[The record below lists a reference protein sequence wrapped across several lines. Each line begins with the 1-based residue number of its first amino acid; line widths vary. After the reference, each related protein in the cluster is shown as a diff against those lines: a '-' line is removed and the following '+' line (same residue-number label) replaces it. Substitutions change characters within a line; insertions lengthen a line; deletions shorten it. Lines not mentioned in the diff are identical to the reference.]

1 MQNDKLSS
9 VTKSKTLSKNV
20 LSNNIAELN
29 KDQAIDLNT
38 KRDSKINKK
47 RRPSILSPK
56 KRRKKKQKPITVV
69 IHRIFKPDLFFKN
82 EKVKSKF
89 INCFNIKEQIIL
101 MDINSVFFE
110 TIYSTECFQKYL
122 KIRNEFILKE
132 DIYQKILLS
141 NNDETV
147 NNTLKSKKTPKN
159 NNPLINISNIKN
171 KSSSNQIENLNAM
184 NNNSKI
190 SQSRVYHEKFKSKGI
205 KSPVKMGLNNV
216 LTIYPTLAG
225 EKDRDDKE
233 EELKKKKNLYHFE
246 NKNKVE
252 RLTIIKEQKK
262 ALLQSP
268 LDFKKLD
275 INLLLKNNA
284 EKIKKLIKK
293 YDLSQ
298 TESKIIF
305 NGIIEHLLFLN
316 DLNDQNE
323 QHPIIIQN
331 IKASSGFSYFVES
344 LLNIDFDEIAKINF
358 NNVLLNSMQVM
369 KTLGFLFHKYSYCL
383 RILILPNNKID
394 DKCSKILFPSLQE
407 NKMLSLLDLSNNC
420 ISNEGIAFSELF
432 FIDNRL
438 TNIVL
443 FDNNLI
449 GPIGVFS
456 LCSFL
461 RNNQKIN
468 IELLDL
474 GYNGITKEG
483 VNHLVNY
490 IKNNRNKITTLYLGG
505 NYLCDDGMEI
515 LSSIFT
521 RENKNA
527 EIDLKNIVNTNNSR
541 ENIDTSNMNN
551 SNILNNTTNNKE
563 LNNTISSNVKNNN
576 SIMNNNNN
584 SNSAMNNSTFV
595 ENNNKI
601 TFLDIQNNNLT
612 KKSYNY
618 INKIIL
624 ANNTEIT
631 NLILSKNDLGND
643 SIIKLISSIKV
654 NNKLLS
660 LDLSETKID
669 EKTIKYLA
677 ETLDEDCVLEKLL
690 LSKNN
695 LKKACVHL
703 KNLLIKKTNIKYLKL
718 TSCKI
723 EDSFNLIFKGLAN
736 NNMLQILD
744 LSNNNFS
751 LRQELFK
758 DIVDVLKSNNT
769 LTKLK
774 LNETNI
780 DDFAAEYIS
789 KGLENNGGL
798 REIYLKKNYLTK
810 KAVNMI
816 LKAIE
821 NNSIIAKIE
830 LGGNDEINSKLVQ
843 EVEKV
848 LQNKKECASELNSDS
863 EMSVLDSNKKYDDDL
878 RD

>member
-1 MQNDKLSS
+1 MQNEKVSAL
-9 VTKSKTLSKNV
+9 TKSKTLSKNV
-20 LSNNIAELN
+20 ISNNIAELN
-29 KDQAIDLNT
+29 KDQANDLTT
-38 KRDSKINKK
+38 KIDSKINKK

-56 KRRKKKQKPITVV
+56 RRKKKKQNQNIVV
-69 IHRIFKPDLFFKN
+69 IHRLFKSDIFFKN

-101 MDINSVFFE
+101 MDVNSVFYE
-110 TIYSTECFQKYL
+110 NITSSECFKKYL

-141 NNDETV
+141 NNDETI
-147 NNTLKSKKTPKN
+147 NNTLKTKKTQKN
-159 NNPLINISNIKN
+159 NTITSIGNIKN
-171 KSSSNQIENLNAM
+171 KSNKNQVDKVNAI
-184 NNNSKI
+184 NNNTKI
-190 SQSRVYHEKFKSKGI
+190 SQSRVYHEKFRGKGI

-233 EELKKKKNLYHFE
+233 EELKKKKNLCHYE
-246 NKNKVE
+246 NKNIIQKVF
-252 RLTIIKEQKK
+252 IIREQKK
-262 ALLQSP
+262 AMFQNP

-275 INLLLKNNA
+275 LNLLLKNNA

-305 NGIIEHLLFLN
+305 NGIIEHLIFLN
-316 DLNDQNE
+316 DLNDSNE

-331 IKASSGFSYFVES
+331 LKASAGFSYFVES
-344 LLNIDFDEIAKINF
+344 LLNLDFEEIAKINF

-369 KTLGFLFHKYSYCL
+369 KTLGFLFHKYSHCL

-490 IKNNRNKITTLYLGG
+490 IKNNRNKISTLYLGG
-505 NYLCDDGMEI
+505 NYICDDGLEI
-515 LSSIFT
+515 LSSLFI
-521 RENKNA
+521 RENKNI
-527 EIDLKNIVNTNNSR
+527 ENDIKIVVNTNNSR
-541 ENIDTSNMNN
+541 ENNDTSNLNN
-551 SNILNNTTNNKE
+551 SNLLNNTNNKD
-563 LNNTISSNVKNNN
+563 LNNTASGDVKNNN
-576 SIMNNNNN
+576 SLINNNNT
-584 SNSAMNNSTFV
+584 NSANNNSLFV
-595 ENNNKI
+595 DNNNKI

-612 KKSYNY
+612 KKSCNY
-618 INKIIL
+618 INNIIL

-631 NLILSKNDLGND
+631 HLIVSNNDLGND
-643 SIIKLISSIKV
+643 GIIKVLSSIKV

-669 EKTIKYLA
+669 EKVIKYLA
-677 ETLDEDCVLEKLL
+677 EILDEDCVLEKIL

-695 LKKACVHL
+695 LRKACVHI

-723 EDSFNLIFKGLAN
+723 EDSFNLIFKGLAD

-744 LSNNNFS
+744 LSDNNFS

-758 DIVDVLKSNNT
+758 DIIDVLSSNKT
-769 LTKLK
+769 LCKLK

-780 DDFAAEYIS
+780 DDFAIEYLS

-810 KAVNMI
+810 KSVSML

-830 LGGNDEINSKLVQ
+830 LVGNEEISNKLIQ

-848 LQNKKECASELNSDS
+848 LQNKKECASELNSDLD
-863 EMSVLDSNKKYDDDL
+863 MSILDSNKKYDDDL

>member
-1 MQNDKLSS
+1 MQNEKLSAL
-9 VTKSKTLSKNV
+9 TKSKTLSKNV
-20 LSNNIAELN
+20 ISNNIAELN
-29 KDQAIDLNT
+29 KDQVNDLTT
-38 KRDSKINKK
+38 KRDSKVIKK
-47 RRPSILSPK
+47 KRPSILSPK
-56 KRRKKKQKPITVV
+56 RRKKKKQNQNIVV
-69 IHRIFKPDLFFKN
+69 IHRLFKSDLFFKN

-101 MDINSVFFE
+101 MDLNSVFYE
-110 TIYSTECFQKYL
+110 NIYSSECFQKYL

-132 DIYQKILLS
+132 DIYQKIMIS
-141 NNDETV
+141 NNDETI
-147 NNTLKSKKTPKN
+147 NNTLKSKKTQKT
-159 NNPLINISNIKN
+159 NNPLINIGNIKN
-171 KSSSNQIENLNAM
+171 KSNSKQDNNMNAI
-184 NNNSKI
+184 NSNSKI

-233 EELKKKKNLYHFE
+233 AELKKKKNLYHYE
-246 NKNKVE
+246 NKNNIE
-252 RLTIIKEQKK
+252 RVYIIKEQKK
-262 ALLQSP
+262 AIFQNQ

-293 YDLSQ
+293 YDLTQ

-305 NGIIEHLLFLN
+305 NGIIEHLIFQN
-316 DLNDQNE
+316 DLNDPNE

-344 LLNIDFDEIAKINF
+344 LLNIDFEEIAKINF

-369 KTLGFLFHKYSYCL
+369 KTLGFLFHKYSHCL

-443 FDNNLI
+443 FDNNLV
-449 GPIGVFS
+449 GPIGTYS

-505 NYLCDDGMEI
+505 NYICDDGLEI

-521 RENKNA
+521 RENKNV
-527 EIDLKNIVNTNNSR
+527 EVDLKNIVNTNNSR
-541 ENIDTSNMNN
+541 ENNDTSNMNN
-551 SNILNNTTNNKE
+551 SNILNNKNNKD
-563 LNNTISSNVKNNN
+563 LNNTVSSNVKNNN
-576 SIMNNNNN
+576 SLINNNN
-584 SNSAMNNSTFV
+584 SNSANNNSSFV
-595 ENNNKI
+595 DNNNKI

-612 KKSYNY
+612 KKSCNY

-631 NLILSKNDLGND
+631 NLILSNNDLGND
-643 SIIKLISSIKV
+643 CIIKVLSSIKV
-654 NNKLLS
+654 NNKILS

-669 EKTIKYLA
+669 EKVVKYLA
-677 ETLDEDCVLEKLL
+677 EILDEDCVLEKLL

-695 LKKACVHL
+695 LRKACVHI

-723 EDSFNLIFKGLAN
+723 EDSFNLIFKGLAD

-758 DIVDVLKSNNT
+758 DIIDDLSKNNT
-769 LTKLK
+769 LSKLK

-780 DDFAAEYIS
+780 DDFAIEYIS
-789 KGLENNGGL
+789 KGLESNSGL

-810 KAVNMI
+810 KAVSMI
-816 LKAIE
+816 LKSIE
-821 NNSIIAKIE
+821 NNSIISKIE
-830 LGGNDEINSKLVQ
+830 LGGNDEISNKLIQ
-843 EVEKV
+843 DVEKV
-848 LQNKKECASELNSDS
+848 LQNKKELASELNSDLD
-863 EMSVLDSNKKYDDDL
+863 MSILDSNKKYDDELKD
-878 RD
+878 

>member
-1 MQNDKLSS
+1 MQNEKLSAL
-9 VTKSKTLSKNV
+9 TKSKTLSKNI

-29 KDQAIDLNT
+29 KEQTNDLT
-38 KRDSKINKK
+38 SKRDSKIIKK
-47 RRPSILSPK
+47 KRPSILSPK
-56 KRRKKKQKPITVV
+56 KRKKKKQNQNIVV
-69 IHRIFKPDLFFKN
+69 IHRLFKPDLFFKN
-82 EKVKSKF
+82 EKVKAKF

-101 MDINSVFFE
+101 MDVNSVFYE
-110 TIYSTECFQKYL
+110 NIYYSECFQKYL
-122 KIRNEFILKE
+122 KIRSEFILKE

-141 NNDETV
+141 NNDETI
-147 NNTLKSKKTPKN
+147 NNTLKSKKSQKN
-159 NNPLINISNIKN
+159 NPSINIGNLKN
-171 KSSSNQIENLNAM
+171 KSSNKQADKANAI
-184 NNNSKI
+184 NINSKI

-233 EELKKKKNLYHFE
+233 ELKKKKNLYHFE
-246 NKNKVE
+246 NKSNKE
-252 RLTIIKEQKK
+252 RLNIIKEQKK
-262 ALLQSP
+262 TLFQSP

-305 NGIIEHLLFLN
+305 NGIIEHLIFLN

-331 IKASSGFSYFVES
+331 LKASNGFSYFVES
-344 LLNIDFDEIAKINF
+344 LLNIDFEEIAKINF

-369 KTLGFLFHKYSYCL
+369 KTLGFLFHKYSHCL

-449 GPIGVFS
+449 GPIGIFS

-490 IKNNRNKITTLYLGG
+490 IKNNRNKISTLYLGG
-505 NYLCDDGMEI
+505 NYICDDGLEL

-521 RENKNA
+521 RENKNI
-527 EIDLKNIVNTNNSR
+527 EIDLKNIVNTNNSK
-541 ENIDTSNMNN
+541 ENNDTSNMNN
-551 SNILNNTTNNKE
+551 SNILNNTNNKD
-563 LNNTISSNVKNNN
+563 LNNTVSSNVKNNN
-576 SIMNNNNN
+576 SLVNNNN
-584 SNSAMNNSTFV
+584 SNSAMNNSSFV

-612 KKSYNY
+612 KKSCNY
-618 INKIIL
+618 INNIIL

-631 NLILSKNDLGND
+631 NLILSNNDLGND
-643 SIIKLISSIKV
+643 GVIKVLSSIKV

-669 EKTIKYLA
+669 EKVVKYLA
-677 ETLDEDCVLEKLL
+677 EILDEECVLEKLL

-695 LKKACVHL
+695 LKKACVHI
-703 KNLLIKKTNIKYLKL
+703 KNLLIKNTNIKYLKL

-723 EDSFNLIFKGLAN
+723 EDSFNLIFNGLAN

-758 DIVDVLKSNNT
+758 DIIDALKTNNT
-769 LTKLK
+769 LSKLK

-780 DDFAAEYIS
+780 DDFAVEYIS

-830 LGGNDEINSKLVQ
+830 LGGNDEINNKLIQ
-843 EVEKV
+843 DVEKV

-863 EMSVLDSNKKYDDDL
+863 DMSILDSNKKYDDDL
-878 RD
+878 KD

>member
-1 MQNDKLSS
+1 MGIGDWGLGIGEWEDQVNDL
-9 VTKSKTLSKNV
+9 T
-20 LSNNIAELN
+20 
-29 KDQAIDLNT
+29 T
-38 KRDSKINKK
+38 KRDSKVIKK
-47 RRPSILSPK
+47 KRPSILSPK
-56 KRRKKKQKPITVV
+56 RRKKKKQNQNIVV
-69 IHRIFKPDLFFKN
+69 IHRLFKSDLFFKN

-101 MDINSVFFE
+101 MDVNSVFYE
-110 TIYSTECFQKYL
+110 NIYSSECFQKYL

-132 DIYQKILLS
+132 DIYQKIMIS
-141 NNDETV
+141 NNDETI
-147 NNTLKSKKTPKN
+147 NNTLKSKKTQKT
-159 NNPLINISNIKN
+159 NNPLINIGNIKN
-171 KSSSNQIENLNAM
+171 KSNSKQDNNMNAI
-184 NNNSKI
+184 NSNSKI

-233 EELKKKKNLYHFE
+233 AELKKKKNLYHYE
-246 NKNKVE
+246 NKNNIE
-252 RLTIIKEQKK
+252 RVYIIKEQKK
-262 ALLQSP
+262 AIFQNQ

-293 YDLSQ
+293 YDLTQ

-305 NGIIEHLLFLN
+305 NGIIEHLIFQS
-316 DLNDQNE
+316 DLNDPNE

-344 LLNIDFDEIAKINF
+344 LLNIDFEEIAKINF

-369 KTLGFLFHKYSYCL
+369 KTLGFLFHKYSHCL

-443 FDNNLI
+443 FDNNLV
-449 GPIGVFS
+449 GPIGTYS

-505 NYLCDDGMEI
+505 NYICDDGLEI

-521 RENKNA
+521 RENKNV
-527 EIDLKNIVNTNNSR
+527 EVDLKNIVNTNNSR
-541 ENIDTSNMNN
+541 ENNDTSNMNN
-551 SNILNNTTNNKE
+551 SNILNNTNNKD
-563 LNNTISSNVKNNN
+563 LNNTVSSNVKNNN
-576 SIMNNNNN
+576 SLINNNN
-584 SNSAMNNSTFV
+584 SNSANNNSSFV
-595 ENNNKI
+595 DNNNKI

-612 KKSYNY
+612 KKSCNY

-631 NLILSKNDLGND
+631 NLILSNNDLGND
-643 SIIKLISSIKV
+643 CIIKVLSSIKV

-669 EKTIKYLA
+669 EKVVKYLA
-677 ETLDEDCVLEKLL
+677 EILDEDCVLEKLL

-695 LKKACVHL
+695 LRKACVHI

-723 EDSFNLIFKGLAN
+723 EDSFNLIFKGLAD

-758 DIVDVLKSNNT
+758 DIIDDLSKNNT
-769 LTKLK
+769 LSKLK

-780 DDFAAEYIS
+780 DDFAIEYIS
-789 KGLENNGGL
+789 KGLESNSGL

-810 KAVNMI
+810 KAVSMI

-821 NNSIIAKIE
+821 NNSIISKIE
-830 LGGNDEINSKLVQ
+830 LGGNDEISNKLIQ
-843 EVEKV
+843 DVEKV
-848 LQNKKECASELNSDS
+848 LQNKKELASELNSDLD
-863 EMSVLDSNKKYDDDL
+863 MSILDSNKKYDDELKD
-878 RD
+878 

>member
-1 MQNDKLSS
+1 MQNEKLSAL
-9 VTKSKTLSKNV
+9 TKSKTLSKNV
-20 LSNNIAELN
+20 ISNNIAELN
-29 KDQAIDLNT
+29 KDQVNDLTT
-38 KRDSKINKK
+38 KRDSKVIKK
-47 RRPSILSPK
+47 KRPSILSPK
-56 KRRKKKQKPITVV
+56 RRKKKKQNQNIVV
-69 IHRIFKPDLFFKN
+69 IHRLFKSDLFFKN

-101 MDINSVFFE
+101 MDVNSVFYE
-110 TIYSTECFQKYL
+110 NIYLSECFQKYL

-132 DIYQKILLS
+132 DIYQKIMLS
-141 NNDETV
+141 NNDETI
-147 NNTLKSKKTPKN
+147 NNTLKSKKTQKT
-159 NNPLINISNIKN
+159 NNPLINIGNIKN
-171 KSSSNQIENLNAM
+171 KSNSKQDNNMNAI
-184 NNNSKI
+184 NSNSKI

-233 EELKKKKNLYHFE
+233 AELKKKKNLYHYE
-246 NKNKVE
+246 NKNNIE
-252 RLTIIKEQKK
+252 RVYIIKEQKK
-262 ALLQSP
+262 AIFQNQ

-293 YDLSQ
+293 YDLTQ

-305 NGIIEHLLFLN
+305 NGIIEHLIFQN
-316 DLNDQNE
+316 DLNDPNE

-344 LLNIDFDEIAKINF
+344 LLNIDFEEIAKINF

-369 KTLGFLFHKYSYCL
+369 KTLGFLFHKYSHCL

-443 FDNNLI
+443 FDNNLV
-449 GPIGVFS
+449 GPIGTYS

-505 NYLCDDGMEI
+505 NYICDDGLEL

-521 RENKNA
+521 RENKNI

-541 ENIDTSNMNN
+541 ENNDTSNMNN
-551 SNILNNTTNNKE
+551 SNILNNTNNKD
-563 LNNTISSNVKNNN
+563 LNNTVSSNVKNNN
-576 SIMNNNNN
+576 SLINNNN
-584 SNSAMNNSTFV
+584 SNSANNNSSFV
-595 ENNNKI
+595 DNNNKI

-612 KKSYNY
+612 KKSCNY

-631 NLILSKNDLGND
+631 NLILSNNDLGND
-643 SIIKLISSIKV
+643 CIIKVLSSIKV

-669 EKTIKYLA
+669 EKVVKYLA
-677 ETLDEDCVLEKLL
+677 EILDEDCVLEKLL

-695 LKKACVHL
+695 LRKACVHI

-723 EDSFNLIFKGLAN
+723 EDSFNLIFKGLAD

-758 DIVDVLKSNNT
+758 DIIDDLSKNNT
-769 LTKLK
+769 LSKLK

-780 DDFAAEYIS
+780 DDFAIEYIS
-789 KGLENNGGL
+789 KGLESNSGL

-810 KAVNMI
+810 KAVSMI

-821 NNSIIAKIE
+821 NNSIISKIE
-830 LGGNDEINSKLVQ
+830 LGGNDEISNKLIQ
-843 EVEKV
+843 DVEKV
-848 LQNKKECASELNSDS
+848 LQNKKELASELNSDLD
-863 EMSVLDSNKKYDDDL
+863 MSILDSNKKYDDELKD
-878 RD
+878 

>member
-1 MQNDKLSS
+1 MQNEKLSAL
-9 VTKSKTLSKNV
+9 TKSKTLSKNV
-20 LSNNIAELN
+20 ISNNIAELN
-29 KDQAIDLNT
+29 KDQVNDLTT
-38 KRDSKINKK
+38 KRDSKVIKK
-47 RRPSILSPK
+47 KRPSILSPK
-56 KRRKKKQKPITVV
+56 RRKKKKQNQNIVV
-69 IHRIFKPDLFFKN
+69 IHRLFKSDLFFKN

-101 MDINSVFFE
+101 MDVNSVFYE
-110 TIYSTECFQKYL
+110 NIYSSECFQKYL

-132 DIYQKILLS
+132 DIYQKIMIS
-141 NNDETV
+141 NNDETI
-147 NNTLKSKKTPKN
+147 NNTLKSKKTQKT
-159 NNPLINISNIKN
+159 NNPLINIGNIKN
-171 KSSSNQIENLNAM
+171 KSNSKQDNNMNAI
-184 NNNSKI
+184 NSNSKI

-233 EELKKKKNLYHFE
+233 AELKKKKNLYHYE
-246 NKNKVE
+246 NKNNIE
-252 RLTIIKEQKK
+252 RVYIIKEQKK
-262 ALLQSP
+262 AIFQNQ

-293 YDLSQ
+293 YDLTQ

-305 NGIIEHLLFLN
+305 NGIIEHLIFQN
-316 DLNDQNE
+316 DLNDSNE

-344 LLNIDFDEIAKINF
+344 LLNIDFEEIAKINF

-369 KTLGFLFHKYSYCL
+369 KTLGFLFHKYSHCL

-443 FDNNLI
+443 FDNNLV
-449 GPIGVFS
+449 GPIGTYS

-505 NYLCDDGMEI
+505 NYICDDGLEI

-521 RENKNA
+521 RENKNV
-527 EIDLKNIVNTNNSR
+527 EIDLKNIVNTNNIR
-541 ENIDTSNMNN
+541 ENNDTSNMNN
-551 SNILNNTTNNKE
+551 SNILNNTNNKD
-563 LNNTISSNVKNNN
+563 LNNTVSSNVKNNN
-576 SIMNNNNN
+576 SLINNNN
-584 SNSAMNNSTFV
+584 SNSANNNSSFV
-595 ENNNKI
+595 DNNNKI

-612 KKSYNY
+612 KKSCNY

-631 NLILSKNDLGND
+631 NLILSNNDLGND
-643 SIIKLISSIKV
+643 CIIKVLSSIKV
-654 NNKLLS
+654 NNKILS

-669 EKTIKYLA
+669 EKVVKYLA
-677 ETLDEDCVLEKLL
+677 EILDEDCVLEKLL

-695 LKKACVHL
+695 LRKACVHI

-718 TSCKI
+718 ASCKI
-723 EDSFNLIFKGLAN
+723 EDSFNLIFKGLAD

-758 DIVDVLKSNNT
+758 DIIDDLSTNNT
-769 LTKLK
+769 LSKLK

-780 DDFAAEYIS
+780 DDFAIEYIS
-789 KGLENNGGL
+789 KGLESNSGL

-810 KAVNMI
+810 KAVSMI

-821 NNSIIAKIE
+821 NNSIISKIE
-830 LGGNDEINSKLVQ
+830 LGGNDEISNKLIQ
-843 EVEKV
+843 DVEKV
-848 LQNKKECASELNSDS
+848 LQNKKELASELNSDLD
-863 EMSVLDSNKKYDDDL
+863 MSILDSNKKYDDELKD
-878 RD
+878 

>member
-1 MQNDKLSS
+1 MQNEKLSAL
-9 VTKSKTLSKNV
+9 TKSKTLSKNV
-20 LSNNIAELN
+20 LSNNIVELN
-29 KDQAIDLNT
+29 KDQVNDLTT
-38 KRDSKINKK
+38 KRDSKVNKK

-56 KRRKKKQKPITVV
+56 RRKKKKQNQNIVV
-69 IHRIFKPDLFFKN
+69 IHRLFKSDLFFKN

-101 MDINSVFFE
+101 MDVNLAFYE
-110 TIYSTECFQKYL
+110 TIYSSECFQKYL

-141 NNDETV
+141 NNDETI
-147 NNTLKSKKTPKN
+147 NNTLKSKKSQKN
-159 NNPLINISNIKN
+159 NSTPVKIKN
-171 KSSSNQIENLNAM
+171 KSSSNQAEKINAI
-184 NNNSKI
+184 NSNSKI

-233 EELKKKKNLYHFE
+233 EEQKKKKNLYHYE
-246 NKNKVE
+246 NKNIIEKVF
-252 RLTIIKEQKK
+252 IIKEQKK
-262 ALLQSP
+262 ALFQNP

-293 YDLSQ
+293 YDLTQ

-316 DLNDQNE
+316 DLNDPNE

-344 LLNIDFDEIAKINF
+344 LLNIDFEEIAKINF
-358 NNVLLNSMQVM
+358 NNVLLNSIQVM
-369 KTLGFLFHKYSYCL
+369 KTLGFLFHKYSHCL

-505 NYLCDDGMEI
+505 NYICDDGLEI
-515 LSSIFT
+515 LSRIFT
-521 RENKNA
+521 RENKNV

-541 ENIDTSNMNN
+541 ENNDTSNMNN
-551 SNILNNTTNNKE
+551 SNILNNTNNKD
-563 LNNTISSNVKNNN
+563 LNNTVSSNVKNNN
-576 SIMNNNNN
+576 SLINNNNT
-584 SNSAMNNSTFV
+584 NSANNNSSFV
-595 ENNNKI
+595 DNNNKI

-612 KKSYNY
+612 KKSCNY

-631 NLILSKNDLGND
+631 NLILSNNDLGND
-643 SIIKLISSIKV
+643 GIIKVLSSIKV

-669 EKTIKYLA
+669 EKVVKYIA
-677 ETLDEDCVLEKLL
+677 EILDEDCVLEKLL

-695 LKKACVHL
+695 LRKACVHI

-723 EDSFNLIFKGLAN
+723 EDSFNLIFKGLAD

-758 DIVDVLKSNNT
+758 DIIDVMSSNNT
-769 LTKLK
+769 LSKLK

-780 DDFAAEYIS
+780 DDFAIEYIS
-789 KGLENNGGL
+789 KGLENNSGL

-816 LKAIE
+816 LKSIE
-821 NNSIIAKIE
+821 NNIIISKIE
-830 LGGNDEINSKLVQ
+830 LGGNDEISNKLIQ

-848 LQNKKECASELNSDS
+848 LQNKKELASELNSELD
-863 EMSVLDSNKKYDDDL
+863 MSILDSNKKYDDEL

>member
-1 MQNDKLSS
+1 MQNEKLSAL
-9 VTKSKTLSKNV
+9 TKSKTLSKNV
-20 LSNNIAELN
+20 ISNNIAELN
-29 KDQAIDLNT
+29 KDQVNDLTT
-38 KRDSKINKK
+38 KRDSKVIKK
-47 RRPSILSPK
+47 KRPSILSPK
-56 KRRKKKQKPITVV
+56 RRKKKKQNQNIVV
-69 IHRIFKPDLFFKN
+69 IHRLFKSDLFFKN

-101 MDINSVFFE
+101 MDVNSVFYE
-110 TIYSTECFQKYL
+110 NIYSSECFQKYL

-132 DIYQKILLS
+132 DIYQKIMIS
-141 NNDETV
+141 NNDETI
-147 NNTLKSKKTPKN
+147 NNTLKSKKTQKT
-159 NNPLINISNIKN
+159 NNPLINIGNIKN
-171 KSSSNQIENLNAM
+171 KSNSKQDNNMNAI
-184 NNNSKI
+184 NSNSKI

-233 EELKKKKNLYHFE
+233 AELKKKKNLYHYE
-246 NKNKVE
+246 NKNNIE
-252 RLTIIKEQKK
+252 RVYIIKEQKK
-262 ALLQSP
+262 AIFQNQ

-293 YDLSQ
+293 YDLTQ

-305 NGIIEHLLFLN
+305 NGIIEHLIFQN
-316 DLNDQNE
+316 DLNDPNE

-344 LLNIDFDEIAKINF
+344 LLNIDFEEIAKINF

-369 KTLGFLFHKYSYCL
+369 KTLGFLFHKYSHCL

-443 FDNNLI
+443 FDNNLV
-449 GPIGVFS
+449 GPIGTYS

-505 NYLCDDGMEI
+505 NYICDDGLEI

-521 RENKNA
+521 RENKNV
-527 EIDLKNIVNTNNSR
+527 EVDLKNIVNTNNSR
-541 ENIDTSNMNN
+541 ENNDTSNMNN
-551 SNILNNTTNNKE
+551 SNILNNTNNKD
-563 LNNTISSNVKNNN
+563 LNNTVSSNVKNNN
-576 SIMNNNNN
+576 SLINNNN
-584 SNSAMNNSTFV
+584 SNSANNNSSFV
-595 ENNNKI
+595 DNNNKI

-612 KKSYNY
+612 KKSCNY

-631 NLILSKNDLGND
+631 NLILSNNDLGND
-643 SIIKLISSIKV
+643 CIIKVLSSIKV
-654 NNKLLS
+654 NNKILS

-669 EKTIKYLA
+669 EKVVKYLA
-677 ETLDEDCVLEKLL
+677 EILDEDCVLEKLL

-695 LKKACVHL
+695 LRKACVHI

-718 TSCKI
+718 ASCKI
-723 EDSFNLIFKGLAN
+723 EDSFNLIFKGLAD

-758 DIVDVLKSNNT
+758 DIIDDLSKNNT
-769 LTKLK
+769 LSKLK

-780 DDFAAEYIS
+780 DDFAIEYIS
-789 KGLENNGGL
+789 KGLESNSGL

-810 KAVNMI
+810 KAVSMI

-821 NNSIIAKIE
+821 NNSIISKIE
-830 LGGNDEINSKLVQ
+830 LGGNDEISNKLIQ
-843 EVEKV
+843 DVEKV
-848 LQNKKECASELNSDS
+848 LQNKKELASELNSDLD
-863 EMSVLDSNKKYDDDL
+863 MSILDSNKKYDDELKD
-878 RD
+878 

>member
-1 MQNDKLSS
+1 MQNEKLSAL
-9 VTKSKTLSKNV
+9 TKSKTLSKNV
-20 LSNNIAELN
+20 ISNNIAELN
-29 KDQAIDLNT
+29 KDQLNDLTT
-38 KRDSKINKK
+38 KRDSKVIKK

-56 KRRKKKQKPITVV
+56 RRKKKKQNQNIVV
-69 IHRIFKPDLFFKN
+69 IHRLFKSDLFFKN

-101 MDINSVFFE
+101 MDVNSVFYE
-110 TIYSTECFQKYL
+110 NIYSSECFQKYL

-132 DIYQKILLS
+132 DIYQKIMLS
-141 NNDETV
+141 NNDETI
-147 NNTLKSKKTPKN
+147 NNTLKTKKTQKT
-159 NNPLINISNIKN
+159 NNPLINIGNIKN
-171 KSSSNQIENLNAM
+171 KSNSKQDNNMNAI
-184 NNNSKI
+184 NSNSKI

-233 EELKKKKNLYHFE
+233 AELKKKKNLYHYE
-246 NKNKVE
+246 NKNIIE
-252 RLTIIKEQKK
+252 RVYIIKEQKK
-262 ALLQSP
+262 AIFQNQ

-293 YDLSQ
+293 YDLTQ

-305 NGIIEHLLFLN
+305 NGIIEHLIFQN
-316 DLNDQNE
+316 DLNDPNE

-344 LLNIDFDEIAKINF
+344 LLNIDFEEIAKINF

-369 KTLGFLFHKYSYCL
+369 KTLGFLFHKYSHCL

-443 FDNNLI
+443 FDNNLV
-449 GPIGVFS
+449 GPIGTYS

-505 NYLCDDGMEI
+505 NYICDDGLEI

-521 RENKNA
+521 RENKNV
-527 EIDLKNIVNTNNSR
+527 EVDLKNIVNTNNSR
-541 ENIDTSNMNN
+541 ENNDTSNMNN
-551 SNILNNTTNNKE
+551 SNILNNTNNKD
-563 LNNTISSNVKNNN
+563 LNNTVSSNVKNNN
-576 SIMNNNNN
+576 SLINNNN
-584 SNSAMNNSTFV
+584 SNSANNNSSFV
-595 ENNNKI
+595 DNNNKI

-612 KKSYNY
+612 KKSCNY

-631 NLILSKNDLGND
+631 NLILSNNDLGND
-643 SIIKLISSIKV
+643 CIIKVLSSIKV

-669 EKTIKYLA
+669 EKVVKYLA
-677 ETLDEDCVLEKLL
+677 EILDEDCVLEKLL

-695 LKKACVHL
+695 LRKACVHI

-723 EDSFNLIFKGLAN
+723 EDSFNLIFKGLAD

-758 DIVDVLKSNNT
+758 DIIDDLSTNNT
-769 LTKLK
+769 LSKLK

-780 DDFAAEYIS
+780 DDFAIEYIS
-789 KGLENNGGL
+789 KGLESNSGL

-810 KAVNMI
+810 KAVSMI

-821 NNSIIAKIE
+821 NNSIISKIE
-830 LGGNDEINSKLVQ
+830 LGGNDEISNKLIQ
-843 EVEKV
+843 DVEKV
-848 LQNKKECASELNSDS
+848 LQNKKELASELNSDLD
-863 EMSVLDSNKKYDDDL
+863 MSILDSNKKYDDELKD
-878 RD
+878 

>member
-1 MQNDKLSS
+1 MQNEKLSAL
-9 VTKSKTLSKNV
+9 TKSKTLSKNI

-29 KDQAIDLNT
+29 KEQTNDLT
-38 KRDSKINKK
+38 SKRDSKIIKK
-47 RRPSILSPK
+47 KRPSILSPK
-56 KRRKKKQKPITVV
+56 KRKKKKQNQNIVV
-69 IHRIFKPDLFFKN
+69 IHRLFKPDLFFKN
-82 EKVKSKF
+82 EKVKAKF

-101 MDINSVFFE
+101 MDVNSVFYE
-110 TIYSTECFQKYL
+110 NIYYSECFQKYL
-122 KIRNEFILKE
+122 KIRSEFILKE

-141 NNDETV
+141 NNDETI
-147 NNTLKSKKTPKN
+147 NNTLKSKKSQKN
-159 NNPLINISNIKN
+159 NPSINIGNLKN
-171 KSSSNQIENLNAM
+171 KSSNKQADKAKAINS
-184 NNNSKI
+184 NSKI

-233 EELKKKKNLYHFE
+233 ELKKKKNLYHFE
-246 NKNKVE
+246 NKSNKE
-252 RLTIIKEQKK
+252 RLNIIKEQKK
-262 ALLQSP
+262 TLFQSP

-305 NGIIEHLLFLN
+305 NGIIEHLIFLN

-331 IKASSGFSYFVES
+331 LKASNGFSYFVES
-344 LLNIDFDEIAKINF
+344 LLNIDFEEIAKINF

-369 KTLGFLFHKYSYCL
+369 KTLGFLFHKYSHCL

-449 GPIGVFS
+449 GPIGIFS

-490 IKNNRNKITTLYLGG
+490 IKNNRNKISTLYLGG
-505 NYLCDDGMEI
+505 NYICDNGLEL

-521 RENKNA
+521 RENKNI
-527 EIDLKNIVNTNNSR
+527 EIDLKNIVNTNNSK
-541 ENIDTSNMNN
+541 ENNDTSNMNN
-551 SNILNNTTNNKE
+551 SNILNNTNNKD
-563 LNNTISSNVKNNN
+563 LNNTVSSNVKNNN
-576 SIMNNNNN
+576 SLVNNNN
-584 SNSAMNNSTFV
+584 SNSAMNNSSFV

-612 KKSYNY
+612 KKSCNY
-618 INKIIL
+618 INNIIL

-631 NLILSKNDLGND
+631 NLILSNNDLGND
-643 SIIKLISSIKV
+643 GVIKVLSSIKV

-669 EKTIKYLA
+669 EKVVKYLA
-677 ETLDEDCVLEKLL
+677 EILDEECVLEKLL

-695 LKKACVHL
+695 LKKACVHI
-703 KNLLIKKTNIKYLKL
+703 KNLLIKNTNIKYLKL

-723 EDSFNLIFKGLAN
+723 EDSFNLIFNGLAN

-758 DIVDVLKSNNT
+758 DIIDALKTNNT
-769 LTKLK
+769 LSKLK

-780 DDFAAEYIS
+780 DDFAVEYIS

-830 LGGNDEINSKLVQ
+830 LGGNDEINNKLIQ
-843 EVEKV
+843 DVEKV

-863 EMSVLDSNKKYDDDL
+863 DMSILDSNKKYDDDL
-878 RD
+878 KD

>member
-1 MQNDKLSS
+1 MQNEKLSAL
-9 VTKSKTLSKNV
+9 TKSKTLSKNV
-20 LSNNIAELN
+20 ISNNIAELN
-29 KDQAIDLNT
+29 KDQVNDLTT
-38 KRDSKINKK
+38 KRDSKVIKK
-47 RRPSILSPK
+47 KRPSILSPK
-56 KRRKKKQKPITVV
+56 RRKKKKQNQNIVV
-69 IHRIFKPDLFFKN
+69 IHRLFKSDLFFKN

-101 MDINSVFFE
+101 MDLNSVFYE
-110 TIYSTECFQKYL
+110 NIYSSECFQKYL

-132 DIYQKILLS
+132 DIYQKIMIS
-141 NNDETV
+141 NNDETI
-147 NNTLKSKKTPKN
+147 NNTLKSKKTQKT
-159 NNPLINISNIKN
+159 NNPLINIGNIKN
-171 KSSSNQIENLNAM
+171 KSNSKQDNNMNAI
-184 NNNSKI
+184 NSNSKI

-233 EELKKKKNLYHFE
+233 AELKKKKNLYHYE
-246 NKNKVE
+246 NKNNIE
-252 RLTIIKEQKK
+252 RVYIIKEQKK
-262 ALLQSP
+262 AIFQNQ

-293 YDLSQ
+293 YDLTQ

-305 NGIIEHLLFLN
+305 NGIIEHLIFQN
-316 DLNDQNE
+316 DLNDPNE

-344 LLNIDFDEIAKINF
+344 LLNIDFEEIAKINF

-369 KTLGFLFHKYSYCL
+369 KTLGFLFHKYSHCL

-443 FDNNLI
+443 FDNNLV
-449 GPIGVFS
+449 GPIGTYS

-505 NYLCDDGMEI
+505 NYICDDGLEI

-521 RENKNA
+521 RENKNV
-527 EIDLKNIVNTNNSR
+527 EVDLKNIVNTNNSR
-541 ENIDTSNMNN
+541 ENNDTSNMNN
-551 SNILNNTTNNKE
+551 SNILNNTNNKD
-563 LNNTISSNVKNNN
+563 LNNTVSSNVKNNN
-576 SIMNNNNN
+576 SLINNNN
-584 SNSAMNNSTFV
+584 SNSANNNSSFV
-595 ENNNKI
+595 DNNNKI

-612 KKSYNY
+612 KKSCNY

-631 NLILSKNDLGND
+631 NLILSNNDLGND
-643 SIIKLISSIKV
+643 CIIKVLSSIKV

-669 EKTIKYLA
+669 EKVVKYLA
-677 ETLDEDCVLEKLL
+677 EILDEDCVLEKLL

-695 LKKACVHL
+695 LRKACVHI

-718 TSCKI
+718 ASCKI
-723 EDSFNLIFKGLAN
+723 EDSFNLIFKGLAD

-758 DIVDVLKSNNT
+758 DIIDDLSKNNT
-769 LTKLK
+769 LSKLK

-780 DDFAAEYIS
+780 DDFAIEYIS
-789 KGLENNGGL
+789 KGLESNSGL

-810 KAVNMI
+810 KAVSMI
-816 LKAIE
+816 LKSIE
-821 NNSIIAKIE
+821 NNSIISKIE
-830 LGGNDEINSKLVQ
+830 LGGNDEISNKLIQ
-843 EVEKV
+843 DVEKV
-848 LQNKKECASELNSDS
+848 LQNKKELASELNSDLD
-863 EMSVLDSNKKYDDDL
+863 MSILDSNKKYDDELKD
-878 RD
+878 

>member
-1 MQNDKLSS
+1 MQNEKLSAL
-9 VTKSKTLSKNV
+9 TKSKTLSKNV
-20 LSNNIAELN
+20 ISNNIAELN
-29 KDQAIDLNT
+29 KDQLNDLTT
-38 KRDSKINKK
+38 KRDSKVIKK

-56 KRRKKKQKPITVV
+56 RRKKKKQNQNIVV
-69 IHRIFKPDLFFKN
+69 IHRLFKSDLFFKN

-101 MDINSVFFE
+101 MDVNSVFYE
-110 TIYSTECFQKYL
+110 NIYSSECFQKYL

-132 DIYQKILLS
+132 DIYQKIMIS
-141 NNDETV
+141 NNDETI
-147 NNTLKSKKTPKN
+147 NNTLKSKKTQKT
-159 NNPLINISNIKN
+159 NNPLINIGNIKN
-171 KSSSNQIENLNAM
+171 KSNSKQDNNMNAI
-184 NNNSKI
+184 NSNSKI

-233 EELKKKKNLYHFE
+233 AELKKKKNLYHYE
-246 NKNKVE
+246 NKNIIE
-252 RLTIIKEQKK
+252 RVYIIKEQKK
-262 ALLQSP
+262 AIFQNQ

-293 YDLSQ
+293 YDLTQ

-305 NGIIEHLLFLN
+305 NGIIEHLIFQN
-316 DLNDQNE
+316 DLNDPNE

-344 LLNIDFDEIAKINF
+344 LLNIDFEEIAKINF

-369 KTLGFLFHKYSYCL
+369 KTLGFLFHKYSHCL

-443 FDNNLI
+443 FDNNLV
-449 GPIGVFS
+449 GPIGTYS

-505 NYLCDDGMEI
+505 NYICDDGLEI

-521 RENKNA
+521 RENKNV

-541 ENIDTSNMNN
+541 ENNDTSNMNN
-551 SNILNNTTNNKE
+551 SNILNNTNNKD
-563 LNNTISSNVKNNN
+563 LNNTVSSNVKNNN
-576 SIMNNNNN
+576 SLINNNN
-584 SNSAMNNSTFV
+584 SNSANNNSSFV
-595 ENNNKI
+595 DNNNKI

-612 KKSYNY
+612 KKSCNY

-631 NLILSKNDLGND
+631 NLILSNNDLGND
-643 SIIKLISSIKV
+643 CIIKVLSSIKV

-669 EKTIKYLA
+669 EKVVKYLA
-677 ETLDEDCVLEKLL
+677 EILDEDCVLEKLL

-695 LKKACVHL
+695 LRKACVHI

-718 TSCKI
+718 ASCKI
-723 EDSFNLIFKGLAN
+723 EDSFNLIFKGLAD

-758 DIVDVLKSNNT
+758 DIIDDLSTNNT
-769 LTKLK
+769 LSKLK

-780 DDFAAEYIS
+780 DDFAIEYIS
-789 KGLENNGGL
+789 KGLESNSGL

-810 KAVNMI
+810 KAVSMI

-821 NNSIIAKIE
+821 NNSIISKIE
-830 LGGNDEINSKLVQ
+830 LGGNDEISNKLIQ
-843 EVEKV
+843 DVEKV
-848 LQNKKECASELNSDS
+848 LQNKKELASELNSDLD
-863 EMSVLDSNKKYDDDL
+863 MSILDSNKKYDDELKD
-878 RD
+878 

>member
-1 MQNDKLSS
+1 MQNEKLSAL
-9 VTKSKTLSKNV
+9 TKSKTLSKNI

-29 KDQAIDLNT
+29 KEQTNDLT
-38 KRDSKINKK
+38 SKRDSKIIKK
-47 RRPSILSPK
+47 KRPSILSPK
-56 KRRKKKQKPITVV
+56 KRKKKKQNQNIVV
-69 IHRIFKPDLFFKN
+69 IHRLFKPDLFFKN
-82 EKVKSKF
+82 EKVKAKF

-101 MDINSVFFE
+101 MDVNSVFYE
-110 TIYSTECFQKYL
+110 NIYYSECFQKYL
-122 KIRNEFILKE
+122 KIRSEFILKE

-141 NNDETV
+141 NNDETI
-147 NNTLKSKKTPKN
+147 NNTLKSKKSQKN
-159 NNPLINISNIKN
+159 NPSINIGNLKN
-171 KSSSNQIENLNAM
+171 KSSNKQADKAKAINS
-184 NNNSKI
+184 NSKI

-233 EELKKKKNLYHFE
+233 ELKKKKNLYHFE
-246 NKNKVE
+246 NKSNKE
-252 RLTIIKEQKK
+252 RLNIIKEQKK
-262 ALLQSP
+262 TLFQSP

-305 NGIIEHLLFLN
+305 NGIIEHLIFLN

-331 IKASSGFSYFVES
+331 LKASNGFSYFVES
-344 LLNIDFDEIAKINF
+344 LLNIDFEEIAKINF

-369 KTLGFLFHKYSYCL
+369 KTLGFLFHKYSHCL

-449 GPIGVFS
+449 GPIGIFS

-490 IKNNRNKITTLYLGG
+490 IKNNRNKISTLYLGG
-505 NYLCDDGMEI
+505 NYICDDGLEL

-521 RENKNA
+521 RENKNI
-527 EIDLKNIVNTNNSR
+527 EIDLKNIVNTNNSK
-541 ENIDTSNMNN
+541 ENNDTSNMNN
-551 SNILNNTTNNKE
+551 SNILNNTNNKD
-563 LNNTISSNVKNNN
+563 LNNTVSSNVKNNN
-576 SIMNNNNN
+576 SLVNNNN
-584 SNSAMNNSTFV
+584 SNSAMNNSSFV

-612 KKSYNY
+612 KKSCNY
-618 INKIIL
+618 INNIIL

-631 NLILSKNDLGND
+631 NLILSNNDLGND
-643 SIIKLISSIKV
+643 GVIKVLSSIKV

-669 EKTIKYLA
+669 EKVVKYLA
-677 ETLDEDCVLEKLL
+677 EILDEECVLEKLL

-695 LKKACVHL
+695 LKKACVHI
-703 KNLLIKKTNIKYLKL
+703 KNLLIKNTNIKYLKL

-723 EDSFNLIFKGLAN
+723 EDSFNLIFNGLAN

-758 DIVDVLKSNNT
+758 DIIDALKTNNT
-769 LTKLK
+769 LSKLK

-780 DDFAAEYIS
+780 DDFAVEYIS

-830 LGGNDEINSKLVQ
+830 LGGNDEINNKLIQ
-843 EVEKV
+843 DVEKV

-863 EMSVLDSNKKYDDDL
+863 DMSILDSNKKYDDDL
-878 RD
+878 KD

>member
-1 MQNDKLSS
+1 MQNEKLSAL
-9 VTKSKTLSKNV
+9 TKSKTLSKNI

-29 KDQAIDLNT
+29 KEQTNDLT
-38 KRDSKINKK
+38 SKRDSKIIKK
-47 RRPSILSPK
+47 KRPSILSPK
-56 KRRKKKQKPITVV
+56 KRKKKKQNQNIVV
-69 IHRIFKPDLFFKN
+69 IHRLFKPDLFFKN
-82 EKVKSKF
+82 EKVKAKF

-101 MDINSVFFE
+101 MDVNSVFYE
-110 TIYSTECFQKYL
+110 NIYYSECFQKYL
-122 KIRNEFILKE
+122 KIRSEFILKE

-141 NNDETV
+141 NNDETI
-147 NNTLKSKKTPKN
+147 NNTLKSKKSQKN
-159 NNPLINISNIKN
+159 NPSINIGNLKN
-171 KSSSNQIENLNAM
+171 KSSNKQADKANAI
-184 NNNSKI
+184 NSNSKI

-233 EELKKKKNLYHFE
+233 ELKKKKNLYHFE
-246 NKNKVE
+246 NKSNKE
-252 RLTIIKEQKK
+252 RLNIIKEQKK
-262 ALLQSP
+262 TLFQSP

-305 NGIIEHLLFLN
+305 NGIIEHLIFLN

-331 IKASSGFSYFVES
+331 LKASNGFSYFVES
-344 LLNIDFDEIAKINF
+344 LLNIDFEEIAKINF

-369 KTLGFLFHKYSYCL
+369 KTLGFLFHKYSHCL

-449 GPIGVFS
+449 GPIGIFS

-490 IKNNRNKITTLYLGG
+490 IKNNRNKISTLYLGG
-505 NYLCDDGMEI
+505 NYICDDGLEL

-521 RENKNA
+521 RENKNI
-527 EIDLKNIVNTNNSR
+527 EIDLKNIVNTNNSK
-541 ENIDTSNMNN
+541 ENNDTSNMNN
-551 SNILNNTTNNKE
+551 SNILNNTNNKD
-563 LNNTISSNVKNNN
+563 LNNTVSSNVKNNN
-576 SIMNNNNN
+576 SLVNNNN
-584 SNSAMNNSTFV
+584 SNSAMNNSSFV

-612 KKSYNY
+612 KKSCNY
-618 INKIIL
+618 INNIIL

-631 NLILSKNDLGND
+631 NLILSNNDLGND
-643 SIIKLISSIKV
+643 GVIKVLSSIKV

-669 EKTIKYLA
+669 EKVVKYLA
-677 ETLDEDCVLEKLL
+677 EILDEECVLEKLL

-695 LKKACVHL
+695 LKKACVHI
-703 KNLLIKKTNIKYLKL
+703 KNLLIKNTNIKYLKL

-723 EDSFNLIFKGLAN
+723 EDSFNLIFNGLAN

-758 DIVDVLKSNNT
+758 DIIDALKTNNT
-769 LTKLK
+769 LSKLK

-780 DDFAAEYIS
+780 DDFAVEYIS

-830 LGGNDEINSKLVQ
+830 LGGNDEINNKLIQ
-843 EVEKV
+843 DVEKV

-863 EMSVLDSNKKYDDDL
+863 DMSILDSNKKYDDDL
-878 RD
+878 KD

>member
-1 MQNDKLSS
+1 MQNEKLSAL
-9 VTKSKTLSKNV
+9 TKSKTLSKNV
-20 LSNNIAELN
+20 ISNNIAELN
-29 KDQAIDLNT
+29 KDQVNDLTT
-38 KRDSKINKK
+38 KRDSKVIKK
-47 RRPSILSPK
+47 KRPSILSPK
-56 KRRKKKQKPITVV
+56 RRKKKKQNQNIVV
-69 IHRIFKPDLFFKN
+69 IHRLFKSDLFFKN

-101 MDINSVFFE
+101 MDVNSVFYE
-110 TIYSTECFQKYL
+110 NIYSSECFQKYL

-132 DIYQKILLS
+132 DIYQKIMIS
-141 NNDETV
+141 NNDETI
-147 NNTLKSKKTPKN
+147 NNTLKSKKTQKT
-159 NNPLINISNIKN
+159 NNPLINIGNIKN
-171 KSSSNQIENLNAM
+171 KSNSKQDNNMNAI
-184 NNNSKI
+184 NSNSKI

-233 EELKKKKNLYHFE
+233 AELKKKKNLYHYE
-246 NKNKVE
+246 NKNNIE
-252 RLTIIKEQKK
+252 RVYIIKEQKK
-262 ALLQSP
+262 AIFQNQ

-293 YDLSQ
+293 YDLTQ

-305 NGIIEHLLFLN
+305 NGIIEHLIFQN
-316 DLNDQNE
+316 DLNDPNE

-344 LLNIDFDEIAKINF
+344 LLNIDFEEIAKINF

-369 KTLGFLFHKYSYCL
+369 KTLGFLFHKYSHCL

-443 FDNNLI
+443 FDNNLV
-449 GPIGVFS
+449 GPIGTYS

-505 NYLCDDGMEI
+505 NYICDDGLEI

-521 RENKNA
+521 RENKNV
-527 EIDLKNIVNTNNSR
+527 EVDLKNIVNTNNSR
-541 ENIDTSNMNN
+541 ENNDTSNMNN
-551 SNILNNTTNNKE
+551 SNILNNTNNKD
-563 LNNTISSNVKNNN
+563 LNNTVSSNVKNNN
-576 SIMNNNNN
+576 SLINNNN
-584 SNSAMNNSTFV
+584 SNSANNNSSFV
-595 ENNNKI
+595 DNNNKI

-612 KKSYNY
+612 KKSCNY

-631 NLILSKNDLGND
+631 NLILSNNDLGND
-643 SIIKLISSIKV
+643 CIIKVLSSIKV

-669 EKTIKYLA
+669 EKVVKYLA
-677 ETLDEDCVLEKLL
+677 EILDEDCVLEKLL

-695 LKKACVHL
+695 LRKACVHI

-723 EDSFNLIFKGLAN
+723 EDSFNLIFKGLAD

-758 DIVDVLKSNNT
+758 DIIDDLSKNNT
-769 LTKLK
+769 LSKLK

-780 DDFAAEYIS
+780 DDFAIEYIS
-789 KGLENNGGL
+789 KGLESNSGL

-810 KAVNMI
+810 KAVSMI
-816 LKAIE
+816 LKSIE
-821 NNSIIAKIE
+821 NNSIISKIE
-830 LGGNDEINSKLVQ
+830 LGGNDEISNKLIQ
-843 EVEKV
+843 DVEKV
-848 LQNKKECASELNSDS
+848 LQNKKELASELNSDLD
-863 EMSVLDSNKKYDDDL
+863 MSILDSNKKYDDELKD
-878 RD
+878 